1 MDTSEPVYATDSQRE
16 QTWVAKGEMGGRGG
30 EWEFGVSRRKQV
42 YTEWMNSKVLLYST
56 GSSTSCDKPIW
67 KRI

>member
-16 QTWVAKGEMGGRGG
+16 QTWVAKREMGGRGG

-56 GSSTSCDKPIW
+56 GSSTSPIW